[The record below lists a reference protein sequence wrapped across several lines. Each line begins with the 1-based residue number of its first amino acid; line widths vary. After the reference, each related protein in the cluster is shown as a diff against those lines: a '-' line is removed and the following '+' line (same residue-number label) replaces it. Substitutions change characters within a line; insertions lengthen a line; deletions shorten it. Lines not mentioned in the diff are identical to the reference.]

1 VADSVVIM
9 RGEPANEG
17 LDYARL
23 KEEGTELLQRLSG
36 KVWTDYNEHD
46 PGVTTLEQLCYA
58 LTELSYRAEFPVSDL
73 LAEPDGRIDTKRQAL
88 FIPRRILPCNP
99 TTEGDYR
106 KLIVDRVRGVA
117 NVWLR
122 PYRPQDPSK
131 AVAGLYDIL
140 LYAPGIDPC
149 ACDGEFAPAA
159 VRRRVRRV
167 YCRHRNLCED
177 LHSVRL
183 LKPLRAAVHAEVT
196 VESAR
201 SAEAILAEIFFNLG
215 NFFAPELRR
224 VPLKSL
230 LDLGAPPDEIFNGP
244 LLRNG
249 FITDDQLRPKASEIP
264 VPEVVRV
271 LASTRGVATVGGV
284 WVGVGDAGT
293 AYRGSE
299 RIPVPANSILQL
311 DTRTRQR
318 GGFTIR
324 LYKDGIE
331 YDPDPRRVRRELDKL
346 WVEYRRTYSL
356 MPQYREYFPDPRGK
370 YRDLSR
376 YYSIQNQ
383 YPDVYG
389 IGEYGLPSGATEA
402 RRGQAKQLKGY
413 LLVFEQLLADF
424 FAQLAHVKD
433 LYSTEYVLR
442 HTYFF
447 QYLNDSVPNVAP
459 LLGVDYRR
467 ELPRIVHAQDATDA
481 RRNRFLDFL
490 LALYAE
496 RLDASSVAGGARDDE
511 QAGDERLLRA
521 KLALLR
527 HMVVSTHD
535 RGRGFDYMAAASPRN
550 VAGMEIKSR
559 IQLGMSAYDHRPLVD
574 YLDASSVDIADDD
587 PTSVGRPLGRH
598 ADHIE
603 DTFVPVVTY
612 DEALP
617 RVGDA
622 EGEPPATQAGQ
633 APEQSG
639 QTLEQAG
646 STFEQA
652 GPLRGRAVS
661 EGFLLAASSPE
672 NYRAGSLPGESAV
685 ALVCKSPS
693 EDRWRL
699 VGKYPDLAAALDA
712 ARAAVE
718 QTRELARHGRQLYIV
733 EHTLLRFGRSTP
745 DEQQQ
750 PGAEQTAEGHHQ
762 NHGGKFPYGFTITAV
777 VSAPPAESAGDDY
790 RRFVRDVIRQNA
802 PALVVADYCFLGLR
816 DLRRFETLYWDWRSA
831 LRRGQP
837 RRIVQT
843 SAALRKFLRRCRGA
857 EKEA

>member
-1 VADSVVIM
+1 MS
-9 RGEPANEG
+9 EPITIPREPPVEKG
-17 LDYARL
+17 MDYARL
-23 KEEGTELLQRLSG
+23 KEEGTEIVQRLSG

-58 LTELSYRAEFPVSDL
+58 LTELSYRAEFPVPDL
-73 LAEPDGRIDTKRQAL
+73 LADRDGRIDTKRQAL

-149 ACDGEFAPAA
+149 ACDGEFAPNA

-177 LHSVRL
+177 VHSVRL
-183 LKPLRAAVHAEVT
+183 LKPLRAVVHAEVT
-196 VESAR
+196 IERASV
-201 SAEAILAEIFFNLG
+201 AEAILAEMLFNLG

-230 LDLGAPPDEIFNGP
+230 LDLGVPADEIFNGP

-249 FITDDQLRPKASEIP
+249 FITDDQLRPKAAEIP
-264 VPEVVRV
+264 VPEVVSV
-271 LASTRGVATVGGV
+271 LASTRGVSSVGGV

-293 AYRGSE
+293 PYRANES
-299 RIPVPANSILQL
+299 IPVPTNSILRL
-311 DTRTRQR
+311 DTRPNRQR

-331 YDPDPRRVRRELDKL
+331 YEPDARRVRRELEKL
-346 WVEYRRTYSL
+346 WADYRRTYRL
-356 MPQYREYFPDPRGK
+356 MPQYREYFPDPRGT

-389 IGEYGLPSGATEA
+389 IGEYGLPSGATEV

-447 QYLNDSVPNVAP
+447 QYLNDSVPNVGP
-459 LLGVDYRR
+459 LLKDDYRLG
-467 ELPRIVHAQDATDA
+467 LPRIVHGQDPTDA

-496 RLDASSVAGGARDDE
+496 RLDATSVAGSARDDE
-511 QAGDERLLRA
+511 PADDESLLRA
-521 KLALLR
+521 KLDLLR

-535 RGRGFDYMAAASPRN
+535 RGRGFDYMVPASPRN

-574 YLDASSVDIADDD
+574 FLDASSVDIADDD
-587 PTSVGRPLGRH
+587 PASVGRPLGRH

-603 DTFVPVVTY
+603 DTFVPVAAY
-612 DEALP
+612 A
-617 RVGDA
+617 
-622 EGEPPATQAGQ
+622 QSGQ
-633 APEQSG
+633 ALEQSG
-639 QTLEQAG
+639 QTLEHA
-646 STFEQA
+646 E
-652 GPLRGRAVS
+652 PLRGRAVS
-661 EGFLLAASSPE
+661 EEFLLAASSPE

-699 VGKYPDLAAALDA
+699 VGKYPDLASALAA

-718 QTRELARHGRQLYIV
+718 QTRELARHARQLYIV
-733 EHTLLRFGRSTP
+733 EHTLLRFGRSSP
-745 DEQQQ
+745 DEQQ
-750 PGAEQTAEGHHQ
+750 PGAEQTPEGHHHHHH
-762 NHGGKFPYGFTITAV
+762 HGGKFPYSFTITAV
-777 VSAPPAESAGDDY
+777 VSAPPTESAGDDY
-790 RRFVRDVIRQNA
+790 RQFVRDVIRQNA
-802 PALVVADYCFLGLR
+802 PALVVTDYCFLGLR

-843 SAALRKFLRRCRGA
+843 SAALRQFLRRCRRA

>member
-1 VADSVVIM
+1 MS
-9 RGEPANEG
+9 EPVTIPREPPAEKG
-17 LDYARL
+17 MDYARL
-23 KEEGTELLQRLSG
+23 REEGTEIVQRLSG

-58 LTELSYRAEFPVSDL
+58 LTELSYRAAFPVPDL

-149 ACDGEFAPAA
+149 ACDGELAPAA

-167 YCRHRNLCED
+167 YSRHRNLCED

-183 LKPLRAAVHAEVT
+183 LKPLRAAVYADVT
-196 VESAR
+196 VERAR
-201 SAEAILAEIFFNLG
+201 APEATLAEILFNLG

-224 VPLKSL
+224 VPLKTL
-230 LDLGAPPDEIFNGP
+230 LDLGVPPDEIFNGP

-249 FITDDQLRPKASEIP
+249 FITDDQLRPKAAEIP
-264 VPEVVRV
+264 VPEVVSV

-284 WVGVGDAGT
+284 WVGVGDGGT
-293 AYRGSE
+293 PYRGNESV
-299 RIPVPANSILQL
+299 PVPANSILRL
-311 DTRTRQR
+311 DTRPGRLR

-324 LYKDGIE
+324 LLKDGIE
-331 YDPDPRRVRRELDKL
+331 YEPDPLRVRRELDKL
-346 WVEYRRTYSL
+346 WADYRRTYRL
-356 MPQYREYFPDPRGK
+356 MPQYREYFPDPRGT

-389 IGEYGLPSGATEA
+389 IGEYGIASGATEA

-424 FAQLAHVKD
+424 FAQLARVKD
-433 LYSTEYVLR
+433 LYSTEYALR
-442 HTYFF
+442 HTYFY
-447 QYLNDSVPNVAP
+447 QYLNDSVPNVEP
-459 LLGVDYRR
+459 LLKEDYRR
-467 ELPRIVHAQDATDA
+467 GLRHIIAGQDANAA

-511 QAGDERLLRA
+511 PADDERLLRA

-535 RGRGFDYMAAASPRN
+535 RGRGFDYMAAAAPRN

-574 YLDASSVDIADDD
+574 FLDASSVEIADDD
-587 PTSVGRPLGRH
+587 DDPASVGRPLGRH
-598 ADHIE
+598 ADHVE
-603 DTFVPVVTY
+603 ETFVPVVAY

-617 RVGDA
+617 RAAGGA
-622 EGEPPATQAGQ
+622 EDEPHAGQ
-633 APEQSG
+633 SEQTLG
-639 QTLEQAG
+639 QTAPTLR
-646 STFEQA
+646 QA
-652 GPLRGRAVS
+652 GPLQGRAVS
-661 EGFLLAASSPE
+661 EEFLLAASSPE

-685 ALVCKSPS
+685 TLVCKSPS

-699 VGKYPDLAAALDA
+699 VGKYPDLASALAA

-718 QTRELARHGRQLYIV
+718 QTRELSRHGRQLYIV
-733 EHTLLRFGRSTP
+733 EHTLLRFGRSRP
-745 DEQQQ
+745 DEEQQ
-750 PGAEQTAEGHHQ
+750 PGAEPTPGRGH
-762 NHGGKFPYGFTITAV
+762 HGGKFPYSFTITAV

-857 EKEA
+857 EERA

>member
-1 VADSVVIM
+1 MS
-9 RGEPANEG
+9 EPVTIPREPPAEKG
-17 LDYARL
+17 MDYARL
-23 KEEGTELLQRLSG
+23 REEGTELVQRLSG

-58 LTELSYRAEFPVSDL
+58 LTELSYRAEFPVPDL
-73 LAEPDGRIDTKRQAL
+73 LADRDGRIDTKRQAL
-88 FIPRRILPCNP
+88 YVPRRILPCNP

-122 PYRPQDPSK
+122 PYRPQDPSR
-131 AVAGLYDIL
+131 AVGGLYDIL
-140 LYAPGIDPC
+140 IYAPGVDPC
-149 ACDGEFAPAA
+149 ACDGEFAPSR

-167 YCRHRNLCED
+167 YGRHRNLCED

-183 LKPLRAAVHAEVT
+183 LKPLRAAVHADVT
-196 VESAR
+196 VERASA
-201 SAEAILAEIFFNLG
+201 AEATLAEILFNLG

-230 LDLGAPPDEIFNGP
+230 LDLGVPPDEIFNGP

-249 FITDDQLRPKASEIP
+249 FITDEQLRPKASEIP
-264 VPEVVRV
+264 VPEVVSV
-271 LASTRGVATVGGV
+271 LASTRGVSTVGGV
-284 WVGVGDAGT
+284 WVGVGDAET
-293 AYRGSE
+293 AYRGNES
-299 RIPVPANSILQL
+299 IPVPANSILRL
-311 DTRTRQR
+311 DTRPNRQR

-324 LYKDGIE
+324 LFKDGIE
-331 YDPDPRRVRRELDKL
+331 YEPDPRRVRRELEKL
-346 WVEYRRTYSL
+346 WADYRRTYRL
-356 MPQYREYFPDPRGK
+356 MPQYREYFPDPRGT

-433 LYSTEYVLR
+433 LYSTERVLR

-447 QYLNDSVPNVAP
+447 QYLYDSVPNAGP
-459 LLGVDYRR
+459 LLKEDYRR
-467 ELPRIVHAQDATDA
+467 ELPRIVRGQDPTDA

-496 RLDASSVAGGARDDE
+496 RLDASSVAGAARDDE
-511 QAGDERLLRA
+511 PADDERLLRA
-521 KLALLR
+521 KLDLLR
-527 HMVVSTHD
+527 HLVVSTHD
-535 RGRGFDYMAAASPRN
+535 RGRGFDYTAPASPRN

-574 YLDASSVDIADDD
+574 FLDASSVEIADDD
-587 PTSVGRPLGRH
+587 PASVGRPLGRH

-603 DTFVPVVTY
+603 DTFVPVAAY
-612 DEALP
+612 DE
-617 RVGDA
+617 A
-622 EGEPPATQAGQ
+622 EGEPHAGEAATL
-633 APEQSG
+633 EQSG
-639 QTLEQAG
+639 PTLEP
-646 STFEQA
+646 A

-661 EGFLLAASSPE
+661 EEFLLAASSPE

-693 EDRWRL
+693 EERWRL
-699 VGKYPDLAAALDA
+699 VGKYPDLASALAA

-733 EHTLLRFGRSTP
+733 EHTLLRFGRSRP
-745 DEQQQ
+745 EEQQ
-750 PGAEQTAEGHHQ
+750 PGAEPTPEGHHH
-762 NHGGKFPYGFTITAV
+762 HGGKFPYSFTITAV

-790 RRFVRDVIRQNA
+790 RQFVREVIRQNA

-843 SAALRKFLRRCRGA
+843 SAALRKFLRRCRSA
-857 EKEA
+857 EERA

>member
-1 VADSVVIM
+1 M
-9 RGEPANEG
+9 
-17 LDYARL
+17 DYARL
-23 KEEGTELLQRLSG
+23 KVEGIALLQRLSG
-36 KVWTDYNEHD
+36 EVWTDYNEHD

-58 LTELSYRAEFPVSDL
+58 LTELSYRADFPLSDL
-73 LAEPDGRIDTKRQAL
+73 LAERDGRIDTRRQAL

-131 AVAGLYDIL
+131 AVGGLYDIL

-149 ACDGEFAPAA
+149 ACDGEDAPSA

-183 LKPLRAAVHAEVT
+183 LKPLRAAVTAVVT
-196 VESAR
+196 VERAR
-201 SAEAILAEIFFNLG
+201 AAEATLAEILFNLG

-230 LDLGAPPDEIFNGP
+230 LDLGVPPDEIFNGP

-271 LASTRGVATVGGV
+271 LSSTRGVATVSGV
-284 WVGVGDAGT
+284 EVGVGDTGT
-293 AYRGSE
+293 IYRGNDS
-299 RIPVPANSILQL
+299 IPVPANSILQL
-311 DTRTRQR
+311 DTRPDRQR

-324 LYKDGIE
+324 LFKDGIE
-331 YDPDPRRVRRELDKL
+331 YEPDARLVRRELEKL
-346 WVEYRRTYSL
+346 WADYRRTYRL
-356 MPQYREYFPDPRGK
+356 MPQYREYFPDPRGT
-370 YRDLSR
+370 YRDLSQ

-389 IGEYGLPSGATEA
+389 IGEYGLPSSAPEA

-424 FAQLAHVKD
+424 LAQLAHVKD
-433 LYSTEYVLR
+433 LYSTEYGLR
-442 HTYFF
+442 HTYFY
-447 QYLNDSVPNVAP
+447 QYLNESVPNVAP
-459 LLGVDYRR
+459 LLKEDYRR
-467 ELPRIVHAQDATDA
+467 GLRRIVHEQDPIAS
-481 RRNRFLDFL
+481 RRNRFLDLL

-496 RLDASSVAGGARDDE
+496 RLDASSVAGSARDDE
-511 QAGDERLLRA
+511 PAADEHLLRA
-521 KLALLR
+521 KLSLLR

-535 RGRGFDYMAAASPRN
+535 RGRGFDYLAPTSPRN
-550 VAGMEIKSR
+550 VAGMELKSR

-574 YLDASSVDIADDD
+574 FLDASSVEIADDD
-587 PTSVGRPLGRH
+587 NDPSSVGRPLNRH

-603 DTFVPVVTY
+603 DTFVPVAAY

-617 RVGDA
+617 RIVGGV
-622 EGEPPATQAGQ
+622 EGEPPAAQAKPT
-633 APEQSG
+633 PEQTAP
-639 QTLEQAG
+639 TL
-646 STFEQA
+646 EQA

-661 EGFLLAASSPE
+661 EEFLHAASSPE
-672 NYRAGSLPGESAV
+672 NYRAGTLPGESAFT
-685 ALVCKSPS
+685 LVCKSPA

-699 VGKYPDLAAALDA
+699 VGKYPDLASALTA
-712 ARAAVE
+712 ARDAVE
-718 QTRELARHGRQLYIV
+718 QTRELSRHGRQLYIV
-733 EHTLLRFGRSTP
+733 EHTLLRFGRSRP
-745 DEQQQ
+745 DEPQQ
-750 PGAEQTAEGHHQ
+750 PGAELNTPEGQ
-762 NHGGKFPYGFTITAV
+762 RHGRKFPYSFTITAV
-777 VSAPPAESAGDDY
+777 VSAPPAEAAGDDY

-831 LRRGQP
+831 LRRGQT
-837 RRIVQT
+837 RRIMQT
-843 SAALRKFLRRCRGA
+843 SAALRRFLRRCRKTGEVA
-857 EKEA
+857 